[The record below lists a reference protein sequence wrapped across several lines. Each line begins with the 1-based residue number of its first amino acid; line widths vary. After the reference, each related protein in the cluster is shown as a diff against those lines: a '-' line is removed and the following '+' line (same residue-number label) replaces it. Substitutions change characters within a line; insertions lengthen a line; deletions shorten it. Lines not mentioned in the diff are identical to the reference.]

1 MVLSEQVNKVLAYI
15 QSIEIEENLT
25 QWQAGRAFYEK
36 FSPLAGSKEGVY
48 LVKEHSIKY
57 DAIDILL
64 RVYQPYEGNMLPII
78 IYFHGGWFNA
88 GSLETHD
95 IPLRKWSNQAQS
107 TIIAV
112 DYRLA
117 PEYPFPFGLNDC
129 MFAVEWIIDNA
140 KELNIDLNKIVIMG
154 DSAGG
159 ALATAVTRKF
169 RDKVIGQVLIYPVT
183 DNSLN
188 TDSWREY
195 QDGPLLDLKGGAQAW
210 EWYLQNDGDKTNPD
224 AVPILAN
231 DLSALPPTLVTVA
244 EYDPLRDEA
253 IHYVEKMKHY
263 DVDVELK
270 LYKGTIH
277 GFFQMGGF
285 IEQTQVLME
294 DVVSFLKKVG
304 V

>member
-1 MVLSEQVNKVLAYI
+1 MVLSEQVSKVLAYI

-25 QWQAGRAFYEK
+25 QCQAGRAFYEK
-36 FSPLAGSKEGVY
+36 FSPLAGSKEEVHRIMEY
-48 LVKEHSIKY
+48 SIEY
-57 DAIDILL
+57 DEVSIPL
-64 RVYQPYEGNMLPII
+64 RVYQPYERNMLPVI

-88 GSLETHD
+88 GSLDTHD
-95 IPLRKWSNQAQS
+95 IPLRKLSNLAES

-129 MFAVEWIIDNA
+129 MFSVEWIIENA
-140 KELNIDLNKIVIMG
+140 KEFNIDPNRIVIMG

-169 RDKVIGQVLIYPVT
+169 RDKVIGLVLIYPVT

-188 TDSWREY
+188 TDSWRVY
-195 QDGPLLDLKGGAQAW
+195 QDGPLLDLKGGVQAW
-210 EWYLQNDGDKTNPD
+210 EWYLQNESDKTNPD

-270 LYKGTIH
+270 LYKGTTH

-294 DVVSFLKKVG
+294 DIVSFLKKVG